1 MRTNLP
7 PGDLE
12 SLSLKYPT
20 TFTGRTPAI
29 LDERGDMAEY
39 NKTYNYEDLRALA
52 KKRLPKGLFEF
63 IDRGAEDEVALRNN
77 RESYDRIKM
86 EPRTLKG
93 VGSANTATQLFGR
106 DMAMPV
112 AISPTGIVGLVWFE
126 GEIAAAKAAARV
138 GIPYS
143 LSTASITPV
152 EAVAK
157 GAPEADLWFQLY
169 VWNKPELSLQLVDR
183 AREAGYR
190 VLIVTTDGAG
200 GANREYNLHNQFTVP
215 MKITPRATLDVLK
228 RPRWIKDVMLRSLWA
243 NGIPTFANYPPEY
256 QSDVLGRAQGQGMAA
271 LGNPVVTREFLQQLR
286 ERWKGPL
293 LVKGLL
299 SPEDAE
305 AAVACGAD
313 GVIVSN
319 HGGRT
324 LDPAIS
330 AIDALPSVVQAVGS
344 RVDVLIDSGVRRG
357 SDVAKA
363 LALGAK
369 TVMTGR
375 FPIWGTAVGGVDG
388 AQHALNIVKGELA
401 RVMIQL
407 GCATVEE
414 IGPQCLWRNGRA
426 LD

>member
-1 MRTNLP
+1 
-7 PGDLE
+7 
-12 SLSLKYPT
+12 
-20 TFTGRTPAI
+20 
-29 LDERGDMAEY
+29 MADY
-39 NKTYNYEDLRALA
+39 TKAYNYEDLRAIA
-52 KKRLPKGLFEF
+52 RTKLPRGLFEF
-63 IDRGAEDEVALRNN
+63 IDRGAEDEVALANN
-77 RESYDRIKM
+77 RQAWDRIKL
-86 EPRTLKG
+86 EPRTLNG
-93 VGSANTATQLFGR
+93 VGGADPASRLFGK
-106 DMAMPV
+106 DVSMPV

-126 GEIAAAKAAARV
+126 GEIAAARAAAKI

-152 EAVAK
+152 EAVAR

-183 AREAGYR
+183 ARDAGYR
-190 VLIVTTDGAG
+190 VLVVTTDGAG
-200 GANREYNLHNQFTVP
+200 GANREYNLRNQFTVP

-228 RPRWIKDVMLRSLWA
+228 RPGWIKNVMLRSLRA

-271 LGNPVVTREFLQQLR
+271 LGNPVVTREFLLQIR

-299 SPEDAE
+299 SPYDAE
-305 AAVACGAD
+305 LAVECGAD

-324 LDPAIS
+324 LDPAVA
-330 AIDALPSVVQAVGS
+330 AIDALPAVVQAVGS

-363 LALGAK
+363 VALGAK
-369 TVMTGR
+369 AAMTGR
-375 FPIWGTAVGGVDG
+375 LPIWGTAAGGADG
-388 AQHALNIVKGELA
+388 AYHSLNILKGELA

-407 GCATVEE
+407 GCATVGD
-414 IGPQCLWRNGRA
+414 IGPDCLWRRGHA
-426 LD
+426 LDEA